1 MNKQRRKQ
9 ISELMQKVS
18 DLKEELDEVLQE
30 EQDYYDNMPENL
42 QYSARGENSEEAIC
56 NLEEA
61 CSSLKMV
68 EKSIEDGMPEDFYS
82 IDLMNAYASLGR
94 IIGEEVDDDLV
105 EEIFSKFC
113 MGK

>member
-42 QYSARGENSEEAIC
+42 QYSARGETSEEAIC

-61 CSSLKMV
+61 CSCLDDCISNL
-68 EKSIEDGMPEDFYS
+68 ESSIE
-82 IDLMNAYASLGR
+82 N
-94 IIGEEVDDDLV
+94 
-105 EEIFSKFC
+105 
-113 MGK
+113 